1 MLLPSITR
9 IWIQCQIYEKWYNK
23 LIMATDK
30 TTGQFEISFPKS
42 TDPVNVHGDLEQLAE
57 DVKESLESID
67 VSIIQI
73 DVKNVSGGT
82 LPAGTPV
89 YIFNY
94 SENVPGVKQYTEDLW
109 DSDNVKPVLGLLKTS
124 LSNNATGKVVV
135 AGVLANVNTSSFTT
149 GDVLYVGRPNGELTK
164 TRPVEGSGAVGI
176 VGYAH
181 TTNGVI
187 IVEAKGN
194 GTWGALKAGLA

>member
-1 MLLPSITR
+1 
-9 IWIQCQIYEKWYNK
+9 
-23 LIMATDK
+23 MATDY
-30 TTGQFEISFPKS
+30 TTGQFQLSFPKS
-42 TDPVNVHGDLEQLAE
+42 TDPVNVHGDFKELAQ

-73 DVKNVSGGT
+73 DVKNVSGIT

-89 YIFNY
+89 YIYNY
-94 SENVPGVKQYTEDLW
+94 SDTVPGIKHYNEDLW
-109 DSDNVKPVLGLLKTS
+109 DSEIFKPVLGLLKAS
-124 LSNNATGKVVV
+124 LANNAIGKVVV
-135 AGVLANVNTSSFTT
+135 AGVLANINTSSFTT
-149 GDVLYVGRPNGELTK
+149 GDVLYVSRPDGGLTK
-164 TRPVEGSGAVGI
+164 NRPEQGSGAVGI

-181 TTNGVI
+181 ATNGVI

>member
-1 MLLPSITR
+1 
-9 IWIQCQIYEKWYNK
+9 
-23 LIMATDK
+23 MATNQ
-30 TTGQFEISFPKS
+30 TSGQFQIAFPRS
-42 TDPVNVHGDLEQLAE
+42 TDPVNVHGDLEQLAG

-73 DVKNVSGGT
+73 DVKNVSGIS

-94 SENVPGVKQYTEDLW
+94 STNVPGVKHYTEDLW
-109 DSDNVKPVLGLLKTS
+109 SSGSVKPVLGLLKTT
-124 LSNNATGKVVV
+124 LANNAIGKVVV
-135 AGVLANVNTSSFTT
+135 AGVLANINTSSFTT
-149 GDVLYVGRPNGELTK
+149 GDVLYVSRPDGGLTK
-164 TRPVEGSGAVGI
+164 TRPEAGSGAVGI

-181 TTNGVI
+181 VTNGVI

>member
-1 MLLPSITR
+1 
-9 IWIQCQIYEKWYNK
+9 
-23 LIMATDK
+23 MATNQ
-30 TTGQFEISFPKS
+30 TSGQFQIAFPRS
-42 TDPVNVHGDLEQLAE
+42 TDPVNVHGDLEQLAG

-73 DVKNVSGGT
+73 DVKNISGIT

-94 SENVPGVKQYTEDLW
+94 SSTVPGVKHYTEDLW
-109 DSDNVKPVLGLLKTS
+109 SSGSIKPVLGLLKSS
-124 LSNNATGKVVV
+124 LTNNSIGKVVV
-135 AGVLANVNTSSFTT
+135 AGVLANINTSSFTT
-149 GDVLYVGRPNGELTK
+149 GDVLYVSRPDGGLTK
-164 TRPVEGSGAVGI
+164 VRPEAGSGAVGI

-181 TTNGVI
+181 VTNGVI

>member
-1 MLLPSITR
+1 
-9 IWIQCQIYEKWYNK
+9 
-23 LIMATDK
+23 MATDK
-30 TTGQFEISFPKS
+30 TLGQFEIHFPKS

-73 DVKNVSGGT
+73 DVKNVSGLT
-82 LPAGTPV
+82 LSAGTPV
-89 YIFNY
+89 YIFDFQ
-94 SENVPGVKQYTEDLW
+94 STVPGVKHYTEDLW
-109 DSDNVKPVLGLLKTS
+109 DSETVKPVLGLLKTS
-124 LSNNATGKVVV
+124 LENNSTGKVVV
-135 AGVLANVNTSSFTT
+135 AGVLANINTSSFSA
-149 GDVLYVGRPNGELTK
+149 GDVLYVSRPDGGLTK
-164 TRPVEGSGAVGI
+164 TRPEAGSGAVGI

-181 TTNGVI
+181 SANGVI

>member
-1 MLLPSITR
+1 
-9 IWIQCQIYEKWYNK
+9 
-23 LIMATDK
+23 MATNQ
-30 TTGQFEISFPKS
+30 TSGQFQIAFPRS
-42 TDPVNVHGDLEQLAE
+42 TDPVNVHGDLEQLAG

-73 DVKNVSGGT
+73 DAKNVSGIT

-89 YIFNY
+89 YIFNFA
-94 SENVPGVKQYTEDLW
+94 STVPGIKQYTESLW
-109 DSDNVKPVLGLLKTS
+109 SSGSVKPVLGLLKTT
-124 LSNNATGKVVV
+124 LNNNSIGKVVV
-135 AGVLANVNTSSFTT
+135 AGVLANINTSSFTT
-149 GDVLYVGRPNGELTK
+149 GDVLYVSRPDGGLTK
-164 TRPVEGSGAVGI
+164 TRPTAGSGAVGI

-181 TTNGVI
+181 ATNGVI

>member
-1 MLLPSITR
+1 
-9 IWIQCQIYEKWYNK
+9 
-23 LIMATDK
+23 MATNK
-30 TTGQFEISFPKS
+30 TSGQFEIHFPKS
-42 TDPVNVHGDLEQLAE
+42 TDPVNVHGDIEQLAE

-73 DVKNVSGGT
+73 DAKNVSGLT

-94 SENVPGVKQYTEDLW
+94 SENSNLPGVKHYTEDLW
-109 DSDNVKPVLGLLKTS
+109 SSGSVKPVLGLLKTS
-124 LSNNATGKVVV
+124 LANNAIGKVVV
-135 AGVLANVNTSSFTT
+135 AGVLANINTGSFVT
-149 GDVLYVGRPNGELTK
+149 GDVLYVSRPDGGLT
-164 TRPVEGSGAVGI
+164 TVRPEAGSGAVGI

>member
-1 MLLPSITR
+1 
-9 IWIQCQIYEKWYNK
+9 
-23 LIMATDK
+23 MATNQ
-30 TTGQFEISFPKS
+30 TSGQFQIAFPRS
-42 TDPVNVHGDLEQLAE
+42 TDPVNVHGDLEQLAG

-73 DVKNVSGGT
+73 DVKNVSGLT

-94 SENVPGVKQYTEDLW
+94 SDTVPGIKHYTEDLW
-109 DSDNVKPVLGLLKTS
+109 SSGSVKPVLGLLKTS
-124 LSNNATGKVVV
+124 LNNNSIGKVVV
-135 AGVLANVNTSSFTT
+135 AGVLANVNTASFVT
-149 GDVLYVGRPNGELTK
+149 GDVLYVGRPDGGLTK
-164 TRPVEGSGAVGI
+164 VRP
-176 VGYAH
+176 GYAH

>member
-1 MLLPSITR
+1 
-9 IWIQCQIYEKWYNK
+9 
-23 LIMATDK
+23 MATNQ
-30 TTGQFEISFPKS
+30 TSGAFQIAFPRS
-42 TDPVNVHGDLEQLAE
+42 TDPVNVHGDLEQLAG

-73 DVKNVSGGT
+73 DVKNVSGMP

-94 SENVPGVKQYTEDLW
+94 STNVPGVKHYTEDLW
-109 DSDNVKPVLGLLKTS
+109 SSGSVKPVLGLLKTT
-124 LSNNATGKVVV
+124 LENNAIGKVVV
-135 AGVLANVNTSSFTT
+135 AGVLANVNTTGFGENWSS
-149 GDVLYVGRPNGELTK
+149 GDVLYVSRPNGGLTK
-164 TRPVEGSGAVGI
+164 IRPATGSGAVGI

>member
-1 MLLPSITR
+1 
-9 IWIQCQIYEKWYNK
+9 
-23 LIMATDK
+23 MATNQ
-30 TTGQFEISFPKS
+30 TSGQFQIAFPRS
-42 TDPVNVHGDLEQLAE
+42 TDPVNVHGDLEQLAG

-73 DVKNVSGGT
+73 DVKNISGLT

-94 SENVPGVKQYTEDLW
+94 SDTVPGIKHYTEDLW
-109 DSDNVKPVLGLLKTS
+109 SSGSVKPVLGLLKTS
-124 LSNNATGKVVV
+124 LSNNAIGKVVV
-135 AGVLANVNTSSFTT
+135 AGVLANVNTSSFVT
-149 GDVLYVGRPNGELTK
+149 GDVLYVGRPGGGLTK
-164 TRPVEGSGAVGI
+164 IRPAEGSGAVGI

-181 TTNGVI
+181 ATNGVI